1 VLAVFV
7 LLALFGSRLLLK
19 RAINRIVKKFREHK
33 ALDAASARTTAELDI
48 HGRGLIDFRLFK
60 DYTPTAMDLLIKG
73 EIIQKADD
81 ERYFLSEKQ
90 LKKTTPKKTQ

>member
-1 VLAVFV
+1 MVVFV

-19 RAINRIVKKFREHK
+19 RAINLIVKKFREHK

-48 HGRGLIDFRLFK
+48 HGRGLLDFRLFK

-73 EIIQKADD
+73 EIIQKADE
-81 ERYFLSEKQ
+81 ERYFLSEAQ
-90 LKKTTPKKTQ
+90 LEKATPKK